1 LAHDD
6 IAVTTAAIAKNLQK
20 LLIINDHAPLQ
31 TYQAICFEVL
41 PGSNEGTNPRDAGV
55 RLFRLRR

>member
-20 LLIINDHAPLQ
+20 LLIVNDHASLQ
-31 TYQAICFEVL
+31 TYQAICYQVL
-41 PGSNEGTNPRDAGV
+41 AG
-55 RLFRLRR
+55 

>member
-20 LLIINDHAPLQ
+20 LLIFNDHAPYKRIKPFALKCF
-31 TYQAICFEVL
+31 QAQMKERTPAVQGL
-41 PGSNEGTNPRDAGV
+41 VYLG
-55 RLFRLRR
+55 